1 MSPSAINWITNII
14 AALLVILE
22 PVRMYLSSQEFNWVT
37 FLLCVGTAVI
47 GYFTSKSSLF
57 KKTV

>member
-22 PVRMYLSSQEFNWVT
+22 PIRAYLSTQT
-37 FLLCVGTAVI
+37 FSWMTFAVCVGAAII
-47 GYFTSKSSLF
+47 GYFTSKSSLST
-57 KKTV
+57 K